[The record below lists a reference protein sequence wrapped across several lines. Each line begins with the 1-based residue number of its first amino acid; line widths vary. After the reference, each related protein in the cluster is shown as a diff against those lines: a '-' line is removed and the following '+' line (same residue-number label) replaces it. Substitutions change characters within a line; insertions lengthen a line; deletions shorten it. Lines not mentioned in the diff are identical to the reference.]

1 MTPAIDYAT
10 LAVDPDTYPRSIR
23 LDIKVLENGDII
35 LEAPLDPDRLN
46 MTEGD
51 HYEVVLVCG
60 TVVLKKILINN
71 LIWKTVALIN
81 SSNYLKP

>member
-1 MTPAIDYAT
+1 MTPAIDYTT

-23 LDIKVLENGDII
+23 LDIEVLENGDII

-71 LIWKTVALIN
+71 LI
-81 SSNYLKP
+81 